1 MDTAT
6 GRYAVQWSDII
17 VLVKASHHC
26 VCDIV
31 VLVKHDIIV
40 LMGWHHW
47 VGEAWHHCVGEALHH
62 WVGELTSLSRWS
74 MTSLCWWSVIIAL
87 VMGDVIVLVKAW
99 HHCVGWSVTLLSGS
113 RLLSGSTE
121 VLADSRRLPVWLHR
135 RFAHRRRDEHR

>member
-40 LMGWHHW
+40 SVKHYII
-47 VGEAWHHCVGEALHH
+47 
-62 WVGELTSLSRWS
+62 EL
-74 MTSLCWWSVIIAL
+74 VN
-87 VMGDVIVLVKAW
+87 
-99 HHCVGWSVTLLSGS
+99 
-113 RLLSGSTE
+113 
-121 VLADSRRLPVWLHR
+121 
-135 RFAHRRRDEHR
+135 